1 MNWVEPELELE
12 PGNSDFWFNAFPL
25 SHAVCVLGAPRCRR
39 SISLPRHAR
48 RVLGPSRQY
57 CCRLCSML
65 CKLPYFWP
73 ELEHLVGLSEHI
85 IPVCTV
91 LTQACTEQ
99 LEGS

>member
-1 MNWVEPELELE
+1 
-12 PGNSDFWFNAFPL
+12 
-25 SHAVCVLGAPRCRR
+25 
-39 SISLPRHAR
+39 
-48 RVLGPSRQY
+48 
-57 CCRLCSML
+57 ML